1 MPEFRRDP
9 VTGRWVIISAERA
22 QRPQPRN
29 LHGNSTNTSPC
40 PFCAGN
46 EGMTPPEVLV
56 RRADQTDS
64 GKGGWTVRVVPNKY
78 PALVNDSDL
87 LVHKDELY
95 EWMNGL
101 GVHEVIIESPEHLE
115 NMAMLSEKQLEAV
128 LSAYRDRMLDLRA
141 DHRWKYI
148 LVYKNQG
155 VEAGATFPHAHSQL
169 VALPIVPKAA
179 LEEIDGAKRFYDAA
193 GRCIFC
199 EMIQK
204 ERDDR
209 RRIITEQ
216 KSLVAF
222 CPYASRFSYETWIL
236 PKKHAS
242 RFEAGSKDFYLE
254 LARILRST
262 LIRLDRRFDHP
273 PFNYVIHSSP
283 VTEFESDY
291 YHWHMEIMPRLTQV
305 AGFEWGSGFYINPVA
320 PEDAARL
327 LREVAL

>member
-1 MPEFRRDP
+1 MSCRRSPSRSRNIFVPCSALDRRRRGKGRRSFTFAPRIFVQVSTKSIGAASDSRRLSKWHSMPEFRRDP
-9 VTGRWVIISAERA
+9 VIGRWVIIAAERA
-22 QRPQPRN
+22 QRPQARN
-29 LHGNSTNTSPC
+29 LHGNSTDTGPC

-87 LVHKDELY
+87 LMHEDELY

-115 NMAMLSEKQLEAV
+115 NMAMLSERQLEAV

-169 VALPIVPKAA
+169 VALPIMPKAA
-179 LEEIDGAKRFYDAA
+179 LEEIDAAKRF
-193 GRCIFC
+193 
-199 EMIQK
+199 
-204 ERDDR
+204 
-209 RRIITEQ
+209 
-216 KSLVAF
+216 
-222 CPYASRFSYETWIL
+222 
-236 PKKHAS
+236 
-242 RFEAGSKDFYLE
+242 
-254 LARILRST
+254 
-262 LIRLDRRFDHP
+262 
-273 PFNYVIHSSP
+273 
-283 VTEFESDY
+283 
-291 YHWHMEIMPRLTQV
+291 
-305 AGFEWGSGFYINPVA
+305 
-320 PEDAARL
+320 
-327 LREVAL
+327 